1 MRPARFFL
9 GGGGQG
15 GRRGAG
21 LLRWGGGGGSNPEL
35 SGVDNKKLI
44 FKNFNFFFFKWE
56 ID

>member
-1 MRPARFFL
+1 M
-9 GGGGQG
+9 GGEGPVSFV
-15 GRRGAG
+15 
-21 LLRWGGGGGSNPEL
+21 GGGGGVSNPEL